1 MSSQE
6 GREIIRLYNEY
17 NPLILTLI
25 KEDTLIKNELKNI
38 IDGLIPF
45 IKVLLANSFPNKNR
59 VNRSIPSISSE

>member
-1 MSSQE
+1 MRSQE

-25 KEDTLIKNELKNI
+25 KDDTLIKYELKNT

-45 IKVLLANSFPNKNR
+45 IKVLLANSFPN
-59 VNRSIPSISSE
+59 